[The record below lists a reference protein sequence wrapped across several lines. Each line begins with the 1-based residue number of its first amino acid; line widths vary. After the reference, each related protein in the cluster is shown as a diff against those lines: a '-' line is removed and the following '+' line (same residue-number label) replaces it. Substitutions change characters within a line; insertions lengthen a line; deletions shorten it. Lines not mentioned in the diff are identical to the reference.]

1 MNLLDSNIVI
11 AVASSDDDAVNRLV
25 LEGSYSISVVTRIE
39 VLGYHGLT
47 QEDKTDLLA
56 FLVGGRELALDDAV
70 AQTAV
75 RLRQQRRMGLGDAII
90 AATALVHGLPLVT
103 RNTDD
108 FKHVENLKL
117 VNPFAVRK
125 HPP

>member
-11 AVASSDDDAVNRLV
+11 AVASCDDDAVNRLV
-25 LEGSYSISVVTRIE
+25 REGSYSVSVVTRIE
-39 VLGYHGLT
+39 VLGYHRLT

-56 FLVGGRELALDDAV
+56 FLVGGRELALDHAV

-75 RLRQQRRMGLGDAII
+75 QLRQQRRMGLGDAII

-103 RNTDD
+103 RNVDD

-117 VNPFAVRK
+117 VNPFAGRK
-125 HPP
+125 QTP

>member
-11 AVASSDDDAVNRLV
+11 AVASSDHDAVNSLV
-25 LEGSYSISVVTRIE
+25 LEGSYSVSVITRIE
-39 VLGYHGLT
+39 VLGYHRLT
-47 QEDKTDLLA
+47 QEDKTDLLV
-56 FLVGGRELALDDAV
+56 FLAGGLELALDDAV

-103 RNTDD
+103 RNVDD
-108 FKHVENLKL
+108 FKHVENLNL
-117 VNPFAVRK
+117 VNPFAAREQA
-125 HPP
+125 P

>member
-11 AVASSDDDAVNRLV
+11 AVASCDDDAVNRLV
-25 LEGSYSISVVTRIE
+25 REGSYSVSVVTRIE
-39 VLGYHGLT
+39 VLGYHRLT

-56 FLVGGRELALDDAV
+56 FLAGGRELALDDAV

-90 AATALVHGLPLVT
+90 AATALVHGFPLVT

-117 VNPFAVRK
+117 VNPFALREQS
-125 HPP
+125 P